1 MEWPKKVHFK
11 CNLNFQSDSQK
22 DFQHQFHNPY
32 PVSTP
37 LQHILHP
44 QALLRESVPNSSITS
59 VKQQTPK
66 TAHARTCKAV
76 GTKIWAHQNAQTY
89 TRLQPPTSHQ
99 IHKEGVETVLL
110 VILILGCR
118 RIKPCCKVQ
127 VLNWQIPSQM
137 EQEAAEIPICRAAAT
152 DCTSG
157 SKILSLPA
165 DWNVIKSHFSMWEFK
180 FSLLTDQNLK
190 NMAQTKSILCKN
202 VLQDVFALLNCSVPD
217 KSSFPTLLSRS
228 YKICSQHFIYQ
239 ACSPT

>member
-1 MEWPKKVHFK
+1 MFSWLWKQVQNKLWSDPRKYI
-11 CNLNFQSDSQK
+11 LNVILTFRVTLRRIS
-22 DFQHQFHNPY
+22 
-32 PVSTP
+32 ST
-37 LQHILHP
+37 
-44 QALLRESVPNSSITS
+44 NSITPILS
-59 VKQQTPK
+59 PHHFSISYIHRHFLESQFQIQASHLSNSRHQKLPK
-66 TAHARTCKAV
+66 NARTCKAV

-89 TRLQPPTSHQ
+89 TRLQPPTSLQ

-190 NMAQTKSILCKN
+190 NMAQTKSTSVQKCFTRCICTPKLLC
-202 VLQDVFALLNCSVPD
+202 
-217 KSSFPTLLSRS
+217 SR
-228 YKICSQHFIYQ
+228 
-239 ACSPT
+239 